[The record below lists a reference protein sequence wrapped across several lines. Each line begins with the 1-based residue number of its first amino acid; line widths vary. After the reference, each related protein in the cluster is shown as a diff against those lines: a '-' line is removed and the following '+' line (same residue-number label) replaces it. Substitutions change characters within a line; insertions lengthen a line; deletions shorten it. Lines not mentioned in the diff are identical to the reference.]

1 MAWQNTSSFPLCP
14 DHRPGHTLMSTRVPS
29 LVDAPH
35 IDASVKKE
43 IATTDWTDWKLLKSR
58 LVDAVFVGMIL
69 VSILGLA
76 YAWLR

>member
-1 MAWQNTSSFPLCP
+1 
-14 DHRPGHTLMSTRVPS
+14 MSTRVPS

-35 IDASVKKE
+35 VDAPVKKDMHF
-43 IATTDWTDWKLLKSR
+43 ATTDWADWKFLKSR

-76 YAWLR
+76 HAWLR

>member
-76 YAWLR
+76 YTWLR

>member
-1 MAWQNTSSFPLCP
+1 
-14 DHRPGHTLMSTRVPS
+14 MSTRVPS

-43 IATTDWTDWKLLKSR
+43 MPFATTDWKFLKSR
-58 LVDAVFVGMIL
+58 LVDGVFVGMIL

-76 YAWLR
+76 DRSFYLTSLFIELIEAPSSLRRHVLN

>member
-1 MAWQNTSSFPLCP
+1 
-14 DHRPGHTLMSTRVPS
+14 MSTRVPS

-76 YAWLR
+76 YTWLR

>member
-1 MAWQNTSSFPLCP
+1 
-14 DHRPGHTLMSTRVPS
+14 MSIRVPS

-35 IDASVKKE
+35 IDAPVKKE
-43 IATTDWTDWKLLKSR
+43 IVTTDWKLRKSR

-76 YAWLR
+76 YTWLR

>member
-1 MAWQNTSSFPLCP
+1 
-14 DHRPGHTLMSTRVPS
+14 MSTRVPS

-43 IATTDWTDWKLLKSR
+43 MHFATTDWADWKFLKSR
-58 LVDAVFVGMIL
+58 LMDAVFVGMIL

-76 YAWLR
+76 YTWLR

>member
-1 MAWQNTSSFPLCP
+1 
-14 DHRPGHTLMSTRVPS
+14 MSTRVPS

-43 IATTDWTDWKLLKSR
+43 THFATTDWADWKFLKSR
-58 LVDAVFVGMIL
+58 LVDALFVGMIL

-76 YAWLR
+76 YTWLR

>member
-1 MAWQNTSSFPLCP
+1 
-14 DHRPGHTLMSTRVPS
+14 MSTRVPS

-35 IDASVKKE
+35 IDASVQKE
-43 IATTDWTDWKLLKSR
+43 MHFTTTDRADRKLLKSR

-76 YAWLR
+76 YTWLR